1 MNDYEK
7 HVQAIENRCRICLQS
22 KTRDNLRNFSEKL
35 KAVRDAYGIDYEYES
50 NLCFYPQ
57 HICIGC
63 ASSILKGRVPKLAS
77 LGSHSIPR
85 KVTTKH
91 SGIGCSICETYTGED
106 SSKGLISDHPSE
118 IAGAN
123 LSPPM
128 KRVCWS
134 TPGEQE
140 VCKHCLSPQKIGH
153 VCSRVNL
160 IENTIELLEKK
171 GIDEEVVAALLRK
184 RAVED
189 NSPEFEM
196 HTLKIRLL
204 NGRYVKPFESP
215 SITKE
220 DLSRLVSEISLST
233 ESLRKL
239 CNWMKARGIKTAG
252 SRSIY
257 QR

>member
-7 HVQAIENRCRICLQS
+7 QVQTIENRCRICLQR

-35 KAVRDAYGIDYEYES
+35 IEAVRDAYGIDYEYES

-57 HICIGC
+57 HICKGC
-63 ASSILKGRVPKLAS
+63 ASSIFKGRVPKLAS

-91 SGIGCSICETYTGED
+91 SGIGCSICETYTGEIGRPIIQHN

-140 VCKHCLSPQKIGH
+140 VCKHCLSPQKIGN

-189 NSPEFEM
+189 NFQNLKC
-196 HTLKIRLL
+196 TL
-204 NGRYVKPFESP
+204 
-215 SITKE
+215 
-220 DLSRLVSEISLST
+220 
-233 ESLRKL
+233 
-239 CNWMKARGIKTAG
+239 
-252 SRSIY
+252 
-257 QR
+257 

>member
-1 MNDYEK
+1 
-7 HVQAIENRCRICLQS
+7 
-22 KTRDNLRNFSEKL
+22 
-35 KAVRDAYGIDYEYES
+35 
-50 NLCFYPQ
+50 
-57 HICIGC
+57 
-63 ASSILKGRVPKLAS
+63 
-77 LGSHSIPR
+77 
-85 KVTTKH
+85 
-91 SGIGCSICETYTGED
+91 
-106 SSKGLISDHPSE
+106 
-118 IAGAN
+118 
-123 LSPPM
+123 M

-189 NSPEFEM
+189 NSPQFEM

-204 NGRYVKPFESP
+204 NGRYGKPFESP

-220 DLSRLVSEISLST
+220 DLSRLLSEISLLT

-239 CNWMKARGIKTAG
+239 CNWMKACGIKTAG
-252 SRSIY
+252 PRSILPTLTTFPRY
-257 QR
+257 FLRYK